1 MRVNWLNRLEDKVS
15 LLEERL
21 LFLEGQVAKISKKLK
36 ERELELEQS
45 NRQLEY
51 AHEQML
57 EQHRLVA
64 MGSLVAGILHETNNP
79 LQLTIG
85 FAQLSSFLI
94 ENLRSELKENLSS
107 FPLQKQEKIEKIILE
122 LEENVSTI
130 DNQSTKISENINT
143 MLLQAR
149 ISSSQSTKIN
159 INNSIERIL
168 PIVINSYKFQN
179 EDFTLKIET
188 HFDRAIGTSEL
199 FAEDITKIIV
209 NLIKNA
215 CDSVS
220 QKKRRLGE
228 FFQPYLLV
236 KTKKLDERHLAIII
250 RDNGEGIPDNLRDRI
265 FQPYVT
271 TKSAGQGT
279 GLGLSIVNDLLKN
292 NKGQIK
298 LQTQWSL
305 YAEFTIILPIVNS

>member
-94 ENLRSELKENLSS
+94 ENLRSELKENLS
-107 FPLQKQEKIEKIILE
+107 FLPLPKKDKIEKIILE
-122 LEENVSTI
+122 LEENISTI

-149 ISSSQSTKIN
+149 ISSSQSTKID
-159 INNSIERIL
+159 INNSIERLL

-179 EDFTLKIET
+179 EDFTIKIET
-188 HFDRAIGTSEL
+188 HFDRAIGTIEL

-265 FQPYVT
+265 FQPYIT
-271 TKSAGQGT
+271 TKSAGKGT

-292 NKGQIK
+292 NRGQIK
-298 LQTQWSL
+298 LQTQWGL